1 VIEPLM
7 LILSRPIF
15 ISYMI
20 WLAGGTGHA
29 AGRQALLGTFCDKA
43 PHRARA
49 TMVDNN

>member
-1 VIEPLM
+1 
-7 LILSRPIF
+7 
-15 ISYMI
+15 MI